1 MPDFN
6 FEQFISNVQ
15 KKLAP
20 VSADA
25 LGWLAVIVINAVII
39 PTLLALLMGLSDK
52 VPSVDNVLLTWVSLL
67 LLFGKAAIQNDRLNM
82 VTIML
87 GFFVQAAL
95 MVLIFFK

>member
-1 MPDFN
+1 MQDFN
-6 FEQFISNVQ
+6 FEKFRVSIQN
-15 KKLAP
+15 KLAP
-20 VSADA
+20 VSAEA
-25 LGWLAVIVINAVII
+25 LGWIAIIVLNAVFI

-52 VPSVDNVLLTWVSLL
+52 VPSVDNVLLTWVGLM
-67 LLFGKAAIQNDRLNM
+67 LLFGKAAIQNDKLNM

>member
-6 FEQFISNVQ
+6 FEKFVTNVQ

-20 VSADA
+20 ISADA
-25 LGWLAVIVINAVII
+25 LGWLAVIVINAVFI

-52 VPSVDNVLLTWVSLL
+52 VPSVDNVLLTWVGLL
-67 LLFGKAAIQNDRLNM
+67 LLFGKAAIQNDKLNM

-87 GFFVQAAL
+87 GFFIQAAL

>member
-1 MPDFN
+1 MQN
-6 FEQFISNVQ
+6 FDQMVKTVQ

-20 VSADA
+20 VSAEA
-25 LGWLAVIVINAVII
+25 LGWLAVIIINSVFI

-52 VPSVDNVLLTWVSLL
+52 VPSVDTVLLTWTGLL
-67 LLFGKAAIQNDRLNM
+67 LLFGKAAVQNDKLNM

-87 GFFVQAAL
+87 GFFVQAGL

>member
-25 LGWLAVIVINAVII
+25 LGWLAVIVINAVFI

>member
-1 MPDFN
+1 MQNFN
-6 FEQFISNVQ
+6 FEQFVSNVQ

-25 LGWLAVIVINAVII
+25 LGWLAVIVINAVFI

>member
-1 MPDFN
+1 MQN
-6 FEQFISNVQ
+6 FEQMVKSVQ

-25 LGWLAVIVINAVII
+25 LGWLAVIIINSVFI

-52 VPSVDNVLLTWVSLL
+52 VPAVDTVLLTWSGLL
-67 LLFGKAAIQNDRLNM
+67 LLFGKAAIQNDKLNM

-87 GFFVQAAL
+87 GFFVQAGL